1 MQGIDFQFISRTL
14 PLLVL
19 LALPK
24 LNAAEIKPI
33 KSYGGIIYIPRV
45 FSLDGVKPKKESPLI
60 VVQDA
65 KGYERFLK
73 RIPTKQISRTRPA
86 PPNTDPLLKKP
97 KIDFAKHTLAVVT
110 RPSMTSAV
118 IQSIKTNKKR
128 VDVSVSFPRELPAA
142 HPVNIGT
149 YTAVL
154 IPKTEGVFSLL
165 K

>member
-19 LALPK
+19 LVLPQ

-33 KSYGGIIYIPRV
+33 KSYGGIIYIPRL

-65 KGYERFLK
+65 KDYERFLK
-73 RIPTKQISRTRPA
+73 RIPTRQISKTRPA
-86 PPNTDPLLKKP
+86 PPNIDPLLKKP
-97 KIDFAKHTLAVVT
+97 KVDFAKCTLLVVT
-110 RPSMTSAV
+110 RSSMTSPV

-154 IPKTEGVFSLL
+154 IPKIEGIISLI

>member
-24 LNAAEIKPI
+24 INAAEIKPI
-33 KSYGGIIYIPRV
+33 KSYRGIIYIPRV

-65 KGYERFLK
+65 KDYERFLK
-73 RIPTKQISRTRPA
+73 RIPTKQISKTRPA

-97 KIDFAKHTLAVVT
+97 KIDFAKHTLVVVT

-154 IPKTEGVFSLL
+154 IPKIEGMISLL

>member
-19 LALPK
+19 LVLPQ

-33 KSYGGIIYIPRV
+33 KSYGGIIYIPSL

-60 VVQDA
+60 VVQDV
-65 KGYERFLK
+65 KDYERFLK
-73 RIPTKQISRTRPA
+73 RIPAKQISRTRPA
-86 PPNTDPLLKKP
+86 PINTDPLLKKP
-97 KIDFAKHTLAVVT
+97 KVDFAKCTLLVVT
-110 RPSMTSAV
+110 RSSMTSPV

-154 IPKTEGVFSLL
+154 IPKTEGIFSLL